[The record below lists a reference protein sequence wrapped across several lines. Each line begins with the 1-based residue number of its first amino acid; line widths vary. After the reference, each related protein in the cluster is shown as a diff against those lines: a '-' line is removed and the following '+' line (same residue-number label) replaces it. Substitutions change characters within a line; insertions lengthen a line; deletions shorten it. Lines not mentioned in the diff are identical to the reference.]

1 MIQSNLM
8 KKITSGKMVDSKIGF
23 REGLQTAGSS
33 EYLSP
38 ISQILFPVRRLGSW
52 AVVLAIFELV
62 APLPVRADI
71 TVNRTFT
78 VNQDV
83 PDRGQ
88 YVDTRQITNAGL
100 ATITDVNVGL
110 NLGSASGS
118 TMRLGQLYS
127 TVTVGTASEGSRT
140 AVLLNREGVSNT
152 SAFGSAISFLN
163 VTFDDSAATNI
174 YQLTSGTGTYAA
186 DGRMGVNPFA
196 AGVAYSAGQI
206 NAGLAELNGNWNNTW
221 SLLVA
226 DTQKGNTA
234 KVNRWSL
241 NITGTAAGS
250 GTLDVGAGG
259 TLSATGAG
267 IEKDRKSTRLKSSHE
282 GISRM
287 PSSA

>member
-8 KKITSGKMVDSKIGF
+8 QKFVSGEMVSSEFEIRNSEFGF
-23 REGLQTAGSS
+23 REEPRALGPGWLLAVGL
-33 EYLSP
+33 L
-38 ISQILFPVRRLGSW
+38 ILG
-52 AVVLAIFELV
+52 LV

-174 YQLTSGTGTYAA
+174 YQLTSGTGTWSAY
-186 DGRMGVNPFA
+186 PLP
-196 AGVAYSAGQI
+196 VAYTYAWYRCTASGSA
-206 NAGLAELNGNWNNTW
+206 
-221 SLLVA
+221 
-226 DTQKGNTA
+226 
-234 KVNRWSL
+234 
-241 NITGTAAGS
+241 AA
-250 GTLDVGAGG
+250 TL
-259 TLSATGAG
+259 
-267 IEKDRKSTRLKSSHE
+267 
-282 GISRM
+282 
-287 PSSA
+287 PSSCTVDLGVSASSYTPVIADFGQFLRVKVTATNDAGTSSYV